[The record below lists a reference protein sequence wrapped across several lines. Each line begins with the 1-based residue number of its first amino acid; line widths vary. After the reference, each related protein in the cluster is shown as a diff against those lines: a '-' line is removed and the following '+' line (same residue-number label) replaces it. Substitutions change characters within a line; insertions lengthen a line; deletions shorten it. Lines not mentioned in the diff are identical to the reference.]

1 MGISYTR
8 EETLAELTSVLAKG
22 TDFLYN
28 SNPVNWRGCIKG
40 TNMPYTE
47 EIIKE
52 LYDRN
57 IFVHGVIIEGIN
69 EIKREESYYT
79 KSHEDLVIARNKN
92 SNRDEEIFVK
102 ELFTN
107 NPFEAELGKVV
118 DFQIPLKDK
127 LDDSA
132 GKIDL
137 LTFNENTSEMF
148 IVEVKK
154 DGSEETALRCC
165 LEVQTYLQKIEDIEK
180 FVSDFYNAGKIPT
193 KDLKI
198 KLAVTVF
205 NNSVPAN
212 EFKDETREYLQKLVK
227 DFDIKVCYA

>member
-1 MGISYTR
+1 MGTSYTKD
-8 EETLAELTSVLAKG
+8 ETLAELTSVLEKG
-22 TDFLYN
+22 TDFLYK
-28 SNPVNWRGCIKG
+28 SNPVNWKGCIKG
-40 TNMPYTE
+40 TNIPYTE

-57 IFVHGVIIEGIN
+57 ILVHGVIIDGIN

-79 KSHEDLVIARNKN
+79 KSHAPLVNDRNEN

-137 LTFNENTSEMF
+137 LTFMQKQ
-148 IVEVKK
+148 VERV
-154 DGSEETALRCC
+154 
-165 LEVQTYLQKIEDIEK
+165 LEHYKA
-180 FVSDFYNAGKIPT
+180 DFYEYDTKMILDGLEMGSRYVWLLRKTGTWLLNTETSKDMINAVIAIGN
-193 KDLKI
+193 
-198 KLAVTVF
+198 TVAAW
-205 NNSVPAN
+205 SI
-212 EFKDETREYLQKLVK
+212 TRTAKGYNMKRICKPQLEAFSK
-227 DFDIKVCYA
+227 

>member
-1 MGISYTR
+1 MGTSYTI
-8 EETLAELTSVLAKG
+8 EEVSAELTSVLEKG

-28 SNPVNWRGCIKG
+28 SNLVNWYGCVKG
-40 TNMPYTE
+40 TNTPYTE

-57 IFVHGVIIEGIN
+57 IFVHGVIIDGIN

-79 KSHEDLVIARNKN
+79 KSHEALVNDRNAN

-102 ELFTN
+102 ELFNN
-107 NPFEAELGKVV
+107 NPFEKELGTPI

-127 LDDSA
+127 ADDSA

-137 LTFNENTSEMF
+137 LTYNENTSELF

-154 DGSEETALRCC
+154 DGSKETALRCC

-180 FVSDFYNAGKIPT
+180 FVKDFYDVGKIPT
-193 KDLKI
+193 KDLQI
-198 KLAVTVF
+198 KLAVIVF
-205 NNSVPAN
+205 ENSVPAN